1 MSVQIAFNIETFL
14 PAMLTAPELTEAEF
28 VALCEQFPDSMLEY
42 SRDGTLI
49 IMPPTDPETGKQT
62 ALLVHR
68 LLDWAEK
75 QGSGVVVGPDTGFR
89 FKDRSR
95 RSPDAAWFNKARWQ
109 VAKESGQRYPVFAP
123 EFVIEL
129 RSPEDKMRL
138 LQEKMLEYI
147 DNGVQLAWL
156 IDPAERTVTI
166 YRPGRD
172 AEVLSNPATI
182 QGEGPVEGFV
192 LNLDGI
198 L

>member
-1 MSVQIAFNIETFL
+1 MSVQAALNIETFL
-14 PAMLTAPELTEAEF
+14 PATLTAPELTEAEF
-28 VALCEQFPDSMLEY
+28 LALCEQFPDSRLEY

-49 IMPPTDPETGKQT
+49 IMPPTDPETGT
-62 ALLVHR
+62 RTSLIVYALV
-68 LLDWAEK
+68 DWAK
-75 QGSGVVVGPDTGFR
+75 KTGLGLVVGPDAGFR

-109 VAKESGQRYPVFAP
+109 QIRKPGRRYPVFAP

-129 RSPEDKMRL
+129 RSPEDRMRL
-138 LQEKMLEYI
+138 LQEKMEEYI

-166 YRPGRD
+166 YRPGR
-172 AEVLSNPATI
+172 AVEVLSNPTTVP
-182 QGEGPVEGFV
+182 GEGPVEGFV
-192 LNLDGI
+192 LDLAGI

>member
-1 MSVQIAFNIETFL
+1 MAVHAAFNIATFL
-14 PAMLTAPELTEAEF
+14 PATLTAPELTEDQF
-28 VALCEQFPDSMLEY
+28 LALCEKFPDSMLEY

-49 IMPPTDPETGKQT
+49 IMPPSDPETGART
-62 ALLVHR
+62 SLLVYA
-68 LLDWAEK
+68 LVDWAK
-75 QGSGVVVGPDTGFR
+75 KTGLGTVSGPDAGFR

-95 RSPDAAWFNKARWQ
+95 RSPDAAWYNKERWRK
-109 VAKESGQRYPVFAP
+109 AKESGQPFPVFAP

-129 RSPEDKMRL
+129 RSPNDKIWL
-138 LQEKMLEYI
+138 LQEKMEEYI

-166 YRPGRD
+166 YRSGRTL
-172 AEVLSNPATI
+172 EVLSNPATVA
-182 QGEGPVEGFV
+182 GEGPVVGFV